1 VAADDDA
8 EAAFDSG
15 EGAGALEGG
24 CCGGAGHG
32 RTSTSGAGAGGASH
46 ASDAAAQGQPPEVGV
61 EAAVLLR
68 RWREPSLTVHGVTCS
83 AANESIIPRAA
94 TAFLSVRTVPHM
106 TSAATFA
113 LIAAHLRA
121 AFEARCSV
129 NTLSVAMTAHA
140 AWWLQSPAAPHY
152 QVAARAVLRHWG
164 RAPVF
169 VREGGTVRVTTFLE
183 KTLRAPALHLPIG
196 QSSDSPHLPNERLRL
211 LNLVTGMRVLESTLL
226 EFAGIHDAAA
236 ATVHQPTDAR

>member
-1 VAADDDA
+1 
-8 EAAFDSG
+8 
-15 EGAGALEGG
+15 
-24 CCGGAGHG
+24 
-32 RTSTSGAGAGGASH
+32 
-46 ASDAAAQGQPPEVGV
+46 V

-226 EFAGIHDAAA
+226 EFAGVGQGVHDAAA
-236 ATVHQPTDAR
+236 PAVHQPTDAV